1 MVSPASGLTANLT
14 GDPATSDT
22 APAWSPGRHQ
32 DRLHPRGAGGTTS
45 IMTMASGGGGELAVT
60 LATGR
65 TAQVTGGRVVDL
77 LPSWPPL

>member
-32 DRLHPRGAGGTTS
+32 DRLHPRG
-45 IMTMASGGGGELAVT
+45 
-60 LATGR
+60 GR
-65 TAQVTGGRVVDL
+65 RHDQHHDHGQRRGR
-77 LPSWPPL
+77 